1 MLLAATSALR
11 LSSLSLAAHD
21 ESPADPGQPPSKIRK
36 RLREALLEANNLTL
50 YNPIQWKIQQPHAE
64 NTHDKLFCK
73 WKNSSGRRRPL
84 DPTAVGFAGVTG
96 ADRHEVWLRDG
107 AVRSVH
113 GASRRK
119 GHSILRC
126 AAIARGRKAC
136 NDDRRTIR
144 ESHAS
149 AAKSLDRAGCTAV
162 RLLPVGSDHERRGL
176 AGGKR
181 KTYGQGH
188 R

>member
-64 NTHDKLFCK
+64 NTHDYFCK
-73 WKNSSGRRRPL
+73 WKTSSGRRRPL
-84 DPTAVGFAGVTG
+84 DTAAVGFAGVTG
-96 ADRHEVWLRDG
+96 TDRHEVWLRDG
-107 AVRSVH
+107 AVRSLH

-136 NDDRRTIR
+136 NDHRRTIR
-144 ESHAS
+144 KPHSS
-149 AAKSLDRAGCTAV
+149 AAKSLD
-162 RLLPVGSDHERRGL
+162 
-176 AGGKR
+176 
-181 KTYGQGH
+181 
-188 R
+188 